1 MEVTELVEDD
11 LNIGR
16 EGYCTYFKERIITR
30 DPPCVERENCKE
42 KEYKGQGLC
51 MGHYAQRLRG
61 AALSPLGSMSIV
73 EGEEAPHLIL
83 REILRNY
90 ISYRDHLAYCGTDV
104 IEHSY
109 QVIEGEPGEPDER
122 VRKVTLSI
130 SFSDLQ
136 NCLRPQSQGGI
147 LSERKRE
154 ALLYNVVFD
163 WLQKDAAAKM
173 KITPVSVGQYTSLA
187 LKQLA
192 ARYFTSD
199 DMMHSSFEYGDVE

>member
-1 MEVTELVEDD
+1 MEVTELDEVEIQEVEIEED
-11 LNIGR
+11 GR
-16 EGYCTYFKERIITR
+16 KTPLCQFFNERT
-30 DPPCVERENCKE
+30 EEFSCKE

-51 MGHYAQRLRG
+51 VGHYAQQLRG
-61 AALSPLGSMSIV
+61 NDLTPLGAYSIV

-90 ISYRDHLAYCGTDV
+90 ISYRDHLAYYGSDV

-109 QVIEGEPGEPDER
+109 YVIEGEPGEPDER
-122 VRKVTLSI
+122 VRKVTISI

-192 ARYFTSD
+192 ARYFTND
-199 DMMHSSFEYGDVE
+199 DLAHSSFEYGDAE